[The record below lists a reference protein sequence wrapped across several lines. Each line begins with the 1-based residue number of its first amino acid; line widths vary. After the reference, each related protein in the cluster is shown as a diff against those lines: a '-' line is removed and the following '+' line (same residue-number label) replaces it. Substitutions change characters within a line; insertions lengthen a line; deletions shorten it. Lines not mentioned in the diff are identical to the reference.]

1 MAAVKGQPK
10 HHHTEEEKTEIVSRV
25 CLLYQSQYATIE
37 SCCNAAGVSDRLFRL
52 WCAENSEFSEM
63 YKKAKEKGETAYWEE
78 LIKPLSKRAL
88 QKHLEIEV
96 AEDESDVVYQ
106 GVISKDPET
115 NEPLKQRSKKWVLP
129 NPTITIFA
137 LKGLYPEKF
146 SDKHEITGKDGA
158 PLNPGTGSNLSVD
171 ELATLVALM
180 KKAKEGE

>member
-1 MAAVKGQPK
+1 MAAVKGQSKPQ
-10 HHHTEEEKTEIVSRV
+10 HTEEQKAELVERI
-25 CLLYQSQYATIE
+25 CLLYESQNATIA
-37 SCCNAAGVSDRLFRL
+37 SCCEASGISDRLFRL
-52 WCAENSEFSEM
+52 WCAENSVFSEM
-63 YKKAKEKGETAYWEE
+63 YKNAKEKGEATYWEE

-115 NEPLKQRSKKWVLP
+115 NAPLKQRSKKWVLP

-146 SDKHEITGKDGA
+146 SEKHEITGKDGA
-158 PLNPGTGSNLSVD
+158 PLNAGAESKLSVD

>member
-1 MAAVKGQPK
+1 MAAVKGQSKPQ
-10 HHHTEEEKTEIVSRV
+10 HTEEQKAGLVERI
-25 CLLYQSQYATIE
+25 CLLYESQHITAE
-37 SCCNAAGVSDRLFRL
+37 SACESVGLSYRAFKYWL
-52 WCAENSEFSEM
+52 AENSEFSER
-63 YKKAKEKGETAYWEE
+63 YKKAKQNQESAYWEE

-115 NEPLKQRSKKWVLP
+115 NAPLKQRSKKWVLP

-146 SDKHEITGKDGA
+146 SEKHEITGKDGA
-158 PLNPGTGSNLSVD
+158 PLNAGAESKLSVD